1 MEPFFTNDAIV
12 FGLLA
17 LVLALV
23 FYTEGLQTS
32 FWKKFYVFVPALLL
46 CYFLPA
52 LLNWPL
58 GLIAPEWFD
67 NDLLEALRQL
77 GHVPPAG
84 LPFDEMKTWLET
96 NQIDPAVFEP
106 FHRESSA
113 YRVASNYFLPAALLL
128 FCLSLDLK
136 GIVSLGPK
144 ALVMFFAATLGVV
157 LGGPIALW
165 TVLNLMPDGFI
176 PADRGEVWKGLSCI
190 AGSWIGG
197 GPNQL
202 AIKEIHQVNNTLF
215 GTMVVVDVIVA
226 NVWMGFLLY
235 GASVTQKFD
244 RWLKADTSAIDAL
257 KQKISD
263 YRASIERVPKTRDLI
278 LILGVTFGGVALS
291 HWLATNFIDLLKDN
305 QASLAKLRLDALIRP
320 FFWIVLFATL
330 IGIVLSFTPAK
341 KLEGVGASRFG
352 SVFIYL
358 LVAAI
363 GMQMNLLKIAENLG
377 LFAVGALWMLT
388 HGLVMFGVAKLIRA
402 PFFFLAVG
410 SQSNI
415 GGAASA
421 PIVASAF
428 SPALAP
434 VGVLLAVLGYAIGTY
449 GGLFCGT
456 LMRWVS
462 E

>member
-1 MEPFFTNDAIV
+1 DAVVSTKWTACLI
-12 FGLLA
+12 
-17 LVLALV
+17 
-23 FYTEGLQTS
+23 
-32 FWKKFYVFVPALLL
+32 YVA
-46 CYFLPA
+46 
-52 LLNWPL
+52 
-58 GLIAPEWFD
+58 
-67 NDLLEALRQL
+67 
-77 GHVPPAG
+77 
-84 LPFDEMKTWLET
+84 
-96 NQIDPAVFEP
+96 
-106 FHRESSA
+106 A
-113 YRVASNYFLPAALLL
+113 YRE
-128 FCLSLDLK
+128 K
-136 GIVSLGPK
+136 I
-144 ALVMFFAATLGVV
+144 
-157 LGGPIALW
+157 
-165 TVLNLMPDGFI
+165 
-176 PADRGEVWKGLSCI
+176 
-190 AGSWIGG
+190 
-197 GPNQL
+197 
-202 AIKEIHQVNNTLF
+202 
-215 GTMVVVDVIVA
+215 
-226 NVWMGFLLY
+226 
-235 GASVTQKFD
+235 D

-263 YRASIERVPKTRDLI
+263 YRASIERIPKTRDMI
-278 LILGVTFGGVALS
+278 LLLGVTFGSVALA
-291 HWLATNFIDLLKDN
+291 HWLATNFIDLLKAN
-305 QASLAKLRLDALIRP
+305 QATLVEYRLDALIRP

-341 KLEGVGASRFG
+341 TLEGVGASRFG

-377 LFAVGALWMLT
+377 LFAVGAIWMLV

-456 LMRWVS
+456 LMRLVS